1 MKWSEVV
8 VESELWLL
16 GHLEAGQVPVTC
28 SRDGAPSLSHTAIA
42 TNGSSAAGLPPAL
55 LLLDDLVWTNKH
67 QQEMA
72 ISTNTFLNSALLVVQ
87 KYYTAPHQ
95 HAVPSRGIC

>member
-1 MKWSEVV
+1 MV

-95 HAVPSRGIC
+95 HVVPARGIS

>member
-1 MKWSEVV
+1 MV

-55 LLLDDLVWTNKH
+55 LMLDDLVRFEDTNK
-67 QQEMA
+67 QQELA
-72 ISTNTFLNSALLVVQ
+72 ISTNTFLNLALLVVH

-95 HAVPSRGIC
+95 HVVPARGIS

>member
-1 MKWSEVV
+1 MV

-55 LLLDDLVWTNKH
+55 LMLDDSVRFEDTNKH
-67 QQEMA
+67 QQELA

-95 HAVPSRGIC
+95 HVVPARGIS

>member
-1 MKWSEVV
+1 MV

-28 SRDGAPSLSHTAIA
+28 SRDEAPSLSHTAIA

-72 ISTNTFLNSALLVVQ
+72 ISTNAFLNSALLVVQ

-95 HAVPSRGIC
+95 HVVPSRGIS

>member
-1 MKWSEVV
+1 MV

-42 TNGSSAAGLPPAL
+42 TSGSSAAGLPPAL
-55 LLLDDLVWTNKH
+55 LMLDDLVRFEDTNKH
-67 QQEMA
+67 QQELA
-72 ISTNTFLNSALLVVQ
+72 ISTNTFLNSVLLVVQ

-95 HAVPSRGIC
+95 HVVPARGIS